1 MIRAKINKEKT
12 WYCMVGLTSIVWIP
26 IYAAYSFLA
35 AFGNAATE
43 KLGIEFKGLGDT
55 EEEGDEE

>member
-1 MIRAKINKEKT
+1 
-12 WYCMVGLTSIVWIP
+12 MVGLTSIVWIP